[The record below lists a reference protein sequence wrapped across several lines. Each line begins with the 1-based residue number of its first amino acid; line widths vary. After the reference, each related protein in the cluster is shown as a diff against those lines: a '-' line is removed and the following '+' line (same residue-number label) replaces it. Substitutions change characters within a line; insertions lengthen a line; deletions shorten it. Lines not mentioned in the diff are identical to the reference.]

1 MLAWVFLMPLVG
13 FLVTSLAA
21 FAAIMLIADY
31 DRPPLRRWLIWGL
44 TGLLICSGFW
54 WLMANVLLLRM
65 PAGLL
70 F

>member
-1 MLAWVFLMPLVG
+1 MA
-13 FLVTSLAA
+13 
-21 FAAIMLIADY
+21 IADY
-31 DRPPLRRWLIWGL
+31 DRPAVRVWLIWFAAGIA
-44 TGLLICSGFW
+44 ICTGFW

>member
-1 MLAWVFLMPLVG
+1 MLAWVLLIPEIG

-21 FAAIMLIADY
+21 FLAIMIIADY
-31 DRPPLRRWLIWGL
+31 DRPSPTTWAIWIGS
-44 TGLLICSGFW
+44 GALICFGFW

-65 PAGLL
+65 PAGML